1 MSSADDDDE
10 NNVADESTDLDTED
24 DEVSDQIHFIY

>member
-1 MSSADDDDE
+1 MSSTDDDE

-24 DEVSDQIHFIY
+24 DEVSDQILFIY